1 MTQILEKS
9 IFQTQ
14 ITPYWIMNTFLKKR
28 QECEIKEKQFSRVK
42 PSQSH
47 SIANSAAAE
56 AAFIFLRF
64 ISAVFVW
71 ENSSVVLSLF
81 NCTYHFF
88 FF

>member
-1 MTQILEKS
+1 
-9 IFQTQ
+9 
-14 ITPYWIMNTFLKKR
+14 MNTFLKKR

-64 ISAVFVW
+64 ISAVFV
-71 ENSSVVLSLF
+71 
-81 NCTYHFF
+81 
-88 FF
+88 